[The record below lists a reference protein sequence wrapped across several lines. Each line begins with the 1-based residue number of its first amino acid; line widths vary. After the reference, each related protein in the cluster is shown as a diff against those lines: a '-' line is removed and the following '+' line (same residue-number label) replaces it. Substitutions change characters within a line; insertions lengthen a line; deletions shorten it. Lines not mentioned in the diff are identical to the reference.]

1 MFSGVSHSDTKIKS
15 ENVMN
20 VLNRLVKSALVVAMS
35 LAVLPL
41 TATAQS
47 FPDKPIKILC
57 PFPPGGGTDFV
68 SRIVGAKLAE
78 LTGWQVIVENKPGAG
93 GNLAIEFASKTP
105 ADGYTLVMGQTDN
118 MMLGPWLYNN
128 LTYDSVKSFSPVIQV
143 SVTPAGIGTSPKS
156 DLKTPQDLVRK
167 GKSAEGLRWGTAGL
181 GTLGHVVG
189 EDFKKRA
196 NINLLQVPYKGAG
209 PAITDVMGGQ
219 VDVYIGTLASLAP
232 HAKSGKLLAVAVTSG
247 ERSPEFPDVP
257 TLNETVAKGMDFN
270 IWTGLFA
277 PAGTP
282 PAVVATLNTAL
293 NRVLA
298 DPDVIARFKSAGVA
312 PAGGTVQNFDAFVKK
327 DYANWGRIIKE
338 SGIKLN

>member
-1 MFSGVSHSDTKIKS
+1 MKII
-15 ENVMN
+15 
-20 VLNRLVKSALVVAMS
+20 NRLLKSALVVAMS
-35 LAVLPL
+35 LTAIPL
-41 TATAQS
+41 TATAQN

-68 SRIVGAKLAE
+68 SRIVASKLSE

-93 GNLAIEFASKTP
+93 GNLAIEAASKSP

-118 MMLGPWLYNN
+118 MMLGPWLYSNMS
-128 LTYDSVKSFSPVIQV
+128 YDSVKSFAPVIQV

-156 DLKTPQDLVRK
+156 GIKTPQDLVAK

-181 GTLGHVVG
+181 GTLGHIVG

-196 NINLLQVPYKGAG
+196 NINVLQVPYKGAG

-219 VDVYIGTLASLAP
+219 VDIYIGTLASLAP
-232 HAKSGKLLAVAVTSG
+232 HAKSGKLVAVAVTSG
-247 ERSPEFPDVP
+247 KRSPEFPDVP
-257 TLNETVAKGMDFN
+257 TLNETVAKGMDFS

-282 PAVVATLNTAL
+282 AAHIALLNKEI

-298 DPDVIARFKSAGVA
+298 LPDVIEKMNGAGVA
-312 PAGGTVQNFDAFVKK
+312 PVGGSVADFTAFVKK
-327 DYANWGRIIKE
+327 DYANWEKVIKD
-338 SGIKLN
+338 SGVKLN

>member
-1 MFSGVSHSDTKIKS
+1 MKII
-15 ENVMN
+15 
-20 VLNRLVKSALVVAMS
+20 NRLLKSALVVAMS
-35 LAVLPL
+35 LTAIPL
-41 TATAQS
+41 TATAQN

-68 SRIVGAKLAE
+68 SRIVAAKLSE

-93 GNLAIEFASKTP
+93 GNLAIEAASKSP

-128 LTYDSVKSFSPVIQV
+128 LSYDSVKSFSPVIQV

-156 DLKTPQDLVRK
+156 GIKTPQDLVTK

-181 GTLGHVVG
+181 GTLGHIVG

-196 NINLLQVPYKGAG
+196 NINVLQVPYKGAG

-219 VDVYIGTLASLAP
+219 VDIYIGTLASLAP
-232 HAKSGKLLAVAVTSG
+232 HAKSGKLVAVAVTSG
-247 ERSPEFPDVP
+247 KRSPEFPDVP
-257 TLNETVAKGMDFN
+257 TLNETVAKGMDFS

-282 PAVVATLNTAL
+282 AAHIAVLNKEI

-298 DPDVIARFKSAGVA
+298 LPDVIAKMNGAGVA
-312 PAGGTVQNFDAFVKK
+312 PVGGSVADFTAFVKK
-327 DYANWGRIIKE
+327 DYATWEKVIKD
-338 SGIKLN
+338 SGVKLN